1 MTDLPLN
8 LIGSLES
15 LQFDLYDRNVFYAI
29 GSTNELFIEDED
41 NDAQVR
47 VDKDSENIQEA
58 GQRQAGKP

>member
-41 NDAQVR
+41 NNDQVR
-47 VDKDSENIQEA
+47 VDKDSDSLQEA